1 MQKSDVHCTWLLTE
15 TAMNYDVLREIDRA
29 IEMVSELQSHLEAA
43 RAEISA
49 TPEPADR
56 PTPPQRPNNR
66 QPSQTVENWR
76 AQPPLPHHGVI
87 TVNPPH
93 CVTNPKRRKARERFA
108 LYEDGMTVS
117 EYIEASKRAGNS
129 AALAAADVRW
139 DFVKGFISVQQ

>member
-1 MQKSDVHCTWLLTE
+1 MQKSDVHCSWLLTE

-66 QPSQTVENWR
+66 QPSQTVENVI
-76 AQPPLPHHGVI
+76 PVSGV
-87 TVNPPH
+87 
-93 CVTNPKRRKARERFA
+93 F
-108 LYEDGMTVS
+108 
-117 EYIEASKRAGNS
+117 
-129 AALAAADVRW
+129 
-139 DFVKGFISVQQ
+139 